1 MNEEKKG
8 QQTLCYLRWHCYLTW
23 LKLGLET
30 SILVSYYLSWYHTV
44 IPDKE
49 QVNLQ
54 SEEENV

>member
-8 QQTLCYLRWHCYLTW
+8 QQTLCYLRWHCYLTVE
-23 LKLGLET
+23 LGLKT
-30 SILVSYYLSWYHTV
+30 SILVPYYLSWYQTV

>member
-8 QQTLCYLRWHCYLTW
+8 QQTLCYLRWHCYLTVE
-23 LKLGLET
+23 LRLET
-30 SILVSYYLSWYHTV
+30 SILVHYLSWYHTV